1 MSLTRRAV
9 NLAPT
14 VSQLATGVP
23 AARALNLAAPGKPA
37 EHGHG
42 HGLAAGRGD
51 KVPRW
56 AASHSVGLAGVT
68 VNSKVNGEVA
78 LRSPA
83 QSRYLSTSSKNLDAA
98 TEVPDFSKY
107 TKATSQDKGRAFSYF
122 MVGSMGLVTAAG
134 AKSTVTDFLTNM
146 SASSDVLALAK
157 VEVDLSTI
165 PEGKNVI
172 IKWRGK
178 PVFIRHRT
186 AGEIDEANQVDVS
199 SLRDPQ
205 KDSDRVKKPEWLV
218 MLGVCTHLGCVP
230 IGEAGDYGGWY
241 CPCVNLITNR
251 HYDIS
256 GRARRGPAPLNL
268 EVPEY
273 SFDEADESKL
283 IIG

>member
-83 QSRYLSTSSKNLDAA
+83 QVPLGDPLNISHRLATRRADRCSPIYSLCNEQSPPPGSR
-98 TEVPDFSKY
+98 
-107 TKATSQDKGRAFSYF
+107 
-122 MVGSMGLVTAAG
+122 
-134 AKSTVTDFLTNM
+134 FLLAPRPEK
-146 SASSDVLALAK
+146 SASARLAA
-157 VEVDLSTI
+157 VV
-165 PEGKNVI
+165 P
-172 IKWRGK
+172 
-178 PVFIRHRT
+178 
-186 AGEIDEANQVDVS
+186 
-199 SLRDPQ
+199 SLVH
-205 KDSDRVKKPEWLV
+205 SNNRVADGAEQQSVWL
-218 MLGVCTHLGCVP
+218 L
-230 IGEAGDYGGWY
+230 
-241 CPCVNLITNR
+241 
-251 HYDIS
+251 
-256 GRARRGPAPLNL
+256 
-268 EVPEY
+268 
-273 SFDEADESKL
+273 
-283 IIG
+283 